1 MKRIAVLLAA
11 LSFAGAFSCGKTDS
25 SSSSQIT
32 ETTSAEAASSTTS
45 AVTTTAVSTTSDASA
60 TSVTTASATVA
71 IQTTQPLQ
79 SASFAAVT
87 TVQQATDA
95 APVETQ
101 NGKSVE
107 VYSAATA
114 SEIWDGEAS
123 ELLEPDKTVDTSD
136 IGAHEVTLACKR
148 GDKTENVKVMYQ
160 VVDTE
165 KPMILNGGWSTCHVV
180 NTPFDLSDYVG
191 FADNYDRHPTL
202 TYTGTVDTNAL
213 GDYPIT
219 ATVTDSS
226 GNSESWD
233 LTITVAE
240 SKPSPQDNNPR
251 VSFRDFTEKYAG
263 EGRRF
268 GIDVSTWQG
277 NVDFNAVKADGCS
290 FVVIRLG
297 YYYSKPVLDD
307 YFRQNLENAKAA
319 GLDVGVYLYTADNTE
334 EGVREHAR
342 WIAEELGDTKL
353 ELPVAFDWEE
363 FTNFQQYG
371 MSIHDLNQLYL
382 AFADELSKHGLKCM
396 LYSSKNF
403 LNNFWYES
411 TKAAHPVWLAHF
423 VDETDYAGK
432 YAIWQASCYGK
443 INGITGDVDMNIL
456 YEPLPLE

>member
-1 MKRIAVLLAA
+1 MGGVDITIDIIMLL
-11 LSFAGAFSCGKTDS
+11 LNVSFGIFAFLPQGWVFM
-25 SSSSQIT
+25 IL
-32 ETTSAEAASSTTS
+32 
-45 AVTTTAVSTTSDASA
+45 
-60 TSVTTASATVA
+60 
-71 IQTTQPLQ
+71 I
-79 SASFAAVT
+79 
-87 TVQQATDA
+87 
-95 APVETQ
+95 
-101 NGKSVE
+101 
-107 VYSAATA
+107 
-114 SEIWDGEAS
+114 I
-123 ELLEPDKTVDTSD
+123 LLEAWLMSRWLCKKRLDRRITGTAFLSNFVS
-136 IGAHEVTLACKR
+136 GLA
-148 GDKTENVKVMYQ
+148 GIIT
-160 VVDTE
+160 T
-165 KPMILNGGWSTCHVV
+165 MILNGGWSTCHVV

-233 LTITVAE
+233 LTITVAD

-277 NVDFNAVKADGCS
+277 NVDFNAVKTDGCS

-443 INGITGDVDMNIL
+443 INGIAGDVDMNIL

>member
-1 MKRIAVLLAA
+1 MKKIAVLLAA
-11 LSFAGAFSCGKTDS
+11 LSFAGAFSCGKTGDEPS
-25 SSSSQIT
+25 SALPETTAASSILTTSLPVT
-32 ETTSAEAASSTTS
+32 ETTAKTTVNSTTS
-45 AVTTTAVSTTSDASA
+45 
-60 TSVTTASATVA
+60 TTASD
-71 IQTTQPLQ
+71 
-79 SASFAAVT
+79 VT
-87 TVQQATDA
+87 TVQPTVSVTNTEVSSGNEPETS
-95 APVETQ
+95 APLEIQ
-101 NGKSVE
+101 NGKSAE
-107 VYSAATA
+107 VYSAVTA
-114 SEIWDGEAS
+114 ADVWGGDAG
-123 ELLEPDKTVDTSD
+123 ELLEPDKAVDTSET
-136 IGAHEVTLACKR
+136 GTHEIIVSCKR
-148 GDKTENVKVMYQ
+148 GDTTKDIKLLYN
-160 VVDTE
+160 VVDTQ
-165 KPMILNGGWSTCHVV
+165 KPVILNGGWSACHVA
-180 NTPFDLSDYVG
+180 NTPFDLSNYVG

-202 TYTGTVDTNAL
+202 TYTGTIDANAP
-213 GDYPIT
+213 GEYPIT

-233 LTITVAE
+233 LTVTVAE

-263 EGRRF
+263 ECRRF

-277 NVDFNAVKADGCS
+277 NVDFNAVKEDGCS

-307 YFRQNLENAKAA
+307 YFRQNLANAKAA

-363 FTNFQQYG
+363 FSNFQQYG

-403 LNNFWYES
+403 LNNFWSES

-423 VDETDYAGK
+423 IDETDYAGK

-443 INGITGDVDMNIL
+443 INGIAGDVDMNIL